1 MGGDFS
7 FGVIKFLMKFL
18 GYLESSPLENNNFFV
33 INLRKKLRFQPKKNR
48 LRINI
53 LEKFFI
59 RINLTPLKK
68 KTLILFYLFT
78 HMT

>member
-33 INLRKKLRFQPKKNR
+33 INLRKKLRFQPKKQ
-48 LRINI
+48 I
-53 LEKFFI
+53 ED
-59 RINLTPLKK
+59 
-68 KTLILFYLFT
+68 
-78 HMT
+78 